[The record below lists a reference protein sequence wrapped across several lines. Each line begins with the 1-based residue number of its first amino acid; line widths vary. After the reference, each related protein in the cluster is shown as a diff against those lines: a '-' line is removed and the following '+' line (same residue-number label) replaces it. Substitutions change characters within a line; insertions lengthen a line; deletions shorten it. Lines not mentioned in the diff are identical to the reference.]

1 MSILLEAWETV
12 LFVHTII
19 TQIQTNLDFNLIH
32 LKTALNM
39 LTKVPTCQLKHQ
51 LFRNMSHNLKNVGKN
66 CIIMIN
72 QIKDKCHTVK
82 KQIKQFISTLIDRLG
97 LQNASFSIHKAINIM
112 LKIAEIVFL
121 GETMINK
128 PVQDNSHYV
137 EEHELINYLMLFQ
150 IHWNNLILLISSI
163 ALRINFTF
171 NEQIDAMIKQ
181 TSFKDSTEQI
191 FIIELIKP
199 ELIKI
204 YDELCALCIIFR
216 IYLDV
221 SDKFFL
227 IDSHQNND
235 EDNRFI
241 NNWETQINLIQMQ
254 VKLFIQECQI
264 KYTSIFQ
271 QQQIQFNQLINI
283 L

>member
-1 MSILLEAWETV
+1 
-12 LFVHTII
+12 
-19 TQIQTNLDFNLIH
+19 
-32 LKTALNM
+32 
-39 LTKVPTCQLKHQ
+39 
-51 LFRNMSHNLKNVGKN
+51 
-66 CIIMIN
+66 MIN